1 MLQKKRN
8 IMVEPHRIA
17 DATDAVA
24 VAKEVTGFGVPSR
37 AAPFVDRITIK
48 DDDTPFLARQLVG
61 TVAWRVEFE
70 DISLTLK
77 SAVSSFQDPYRR
89 SFIVLIQEETGILWS
104 VKSVSDKKDIDLK
117 PEPSAAV
124 AEEQL
129 GPEGEIYVGLA
140 AANPGI
146 SFLNALDV
154 ILKRGNSSPFLAK
167 EFYAVYVL
175 ESIHGATP
183 LPVWSIT
190 LRGIPPIPVT
200 ERYGNTIPVWQRNR
214 MRSVVDANSGKLFFS
229 TNSPQP
235 K

>member
-1 MLQKKRN
+1 
-8 IMVEPHRIA
+8 MVEPHRIA

-146 SFLNALDV
+146 SFLRRSRRDPKTRQQQSFPGQR
-154 ILKRGNSSPFLAK
+154 ILR
-167 EFYAVYVL
+167 
-175 ESIHGATP
+175 SICFRIYPRCNTP
-183 LPVWSIT
+183 A
-190 LRGIPPIPVT
+190 G
-200 ERYGNTIPVWQRNR
+200 
-214 MRSVVDANSGKLFFS
+214 VVDHA
-229 TNSPQP
+229 TWNSPHSSN
-235 K
+235 